1 MPFVLLAVLDATK
14 NKKHGRIYVDAKGT
28 FVDPDEVDFAS
39 EFGRI
44 PIGGGGGEAT
54 DSVAGERAVREANF
68 AASHGLRELYLD
80 VIKQIHPDH
89 ASSEADRTLR
99 ERLTKD
105 ANIAFEQGDDAILR
119 RVLEE
124 YEILAPQR

>member
-1 MPFVLLAVLDATK
+1 
-14 NKKHGRIYVDAKGT
+14 
-28 FVDPDEVDFAS
+28 
-39 EFGRI
+39 
-44 PIGGGGGEAT
+44 
-54 DSVAGERAVREANF
+54 VREKNF

-105 ANIAFEQGDDAILR
+105 ANIAFEQGDDATLR

-124 YEILAPQR
+124 YESLAPQR